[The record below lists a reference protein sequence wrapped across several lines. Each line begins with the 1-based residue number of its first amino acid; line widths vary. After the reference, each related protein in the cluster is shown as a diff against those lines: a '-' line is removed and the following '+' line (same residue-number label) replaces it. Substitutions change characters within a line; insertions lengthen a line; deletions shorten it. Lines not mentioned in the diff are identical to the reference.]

1 MFSPFRLVQKKKSF
15 RNFKQKLRI
24 CKNETFIF
32 SVCTQKYLSTLRSPK
47 LPNLNSNMFTLIF
60 CNHRLKFK
68 IKFRNTCTVV
78 TEKNTTRD
86 NSLAY
91 EEVFAGACDGA
102 AHGGPNGDH
111 M

>member
-60 CNHRLKFK
+60 RNHRLKFK

-78 TEKNTTRD
+78 TEKNTIRD

>member
-1 MFSPFRLVQKKKSF
+1 M
-15 RNFKQKLRI
+15 
-24 CKNETFIF
+24 FIF